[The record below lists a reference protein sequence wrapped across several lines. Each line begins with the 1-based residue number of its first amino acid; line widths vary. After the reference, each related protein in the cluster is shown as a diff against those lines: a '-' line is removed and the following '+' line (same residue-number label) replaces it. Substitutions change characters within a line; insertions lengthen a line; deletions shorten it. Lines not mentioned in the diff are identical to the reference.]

1 MYLLDVT
8 GLGVDRVEL
17 WSSGELIKAWV
28 REVLTK
34 ACRIIVSAPVPWI
47 FDSRFKP
54 RSLVT
59 WRR

>member
-8 GLGVDRVEL
+8 RLGVDRVEL

-28 REVLTK
+28 REVL
-34 ACRIIVSAPVPWI
+34 IIVSAPVPWI